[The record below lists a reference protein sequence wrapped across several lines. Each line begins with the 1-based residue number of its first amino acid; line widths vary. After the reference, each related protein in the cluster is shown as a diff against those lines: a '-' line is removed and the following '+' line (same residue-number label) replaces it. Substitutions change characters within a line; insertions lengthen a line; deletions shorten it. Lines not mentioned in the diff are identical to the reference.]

1 MVDKVML
8 AGVLQYIGV
17 MGFILIFIPYTPS
30 AWFYHSLMGLY
41 PLYWLIYIGNF
52 RVSMVYCD
60 WSKTQTV
67 IYKITL
73 LIGST
78 SYFILGV
85 YYLVD
90 NLKFTRGLSPK
101 LDESIENLLL
111 IYINAGFQVYLEMIA
126 RMDTVDGSV
135 RFKMDYKLHCDPE
148 DM

>member
-1 MVDKVML
+1 
-8 AGVLQYIGV
+8 
-17 MGFILIFIPYTPS
+17 
-30 AWFYHSLMGLY
+30 
-41 PLYWLIYIGNF
+41 
-52 RVSMVYCD
+52 MVYCD